1 MITHLRLGG
10 VVLCAGL
17 CVGALA
23 VWSRA
28 GDLVPPEGPIGST
41 MVTLQDVK
49 TSLDAI
55 GQALNV
61 PTPTWHATA
70 TIVAE
75 NEEVI
80 VLSGTGVIHD
90 FTVTSFDLVPTG
102 ALLIVDGIEV
112 IWVNADE
119 RDTSSV
125 TLNIR
130 YNSEVRVRG
139 QRASVASTAVRY
151 RPDGPSPQ

>member
-1 MITHLRLGG
+1 
-10 VVLCAGL
+10 
-17 CVGALA
+17 
-23 VWSRA
+23 
-28 GDLVPPEGPIGST
+28 